1 MPEPPGSA
9 HAARTVLSEP
19 PCWCHDGGQSR
30 AGGLLGDVSE
40 GRGVLTP
47 GQKGRV
53 RGECWFQPLSVLDW
67 EMIPFIWETK
77 GDASFMAVL
86 VGCVPHQSGWTGCWE
101 RKGEGRGSRA

>member
-53 RGECWFQPLSVLDW
+53 RGECWSQPLSVLGW